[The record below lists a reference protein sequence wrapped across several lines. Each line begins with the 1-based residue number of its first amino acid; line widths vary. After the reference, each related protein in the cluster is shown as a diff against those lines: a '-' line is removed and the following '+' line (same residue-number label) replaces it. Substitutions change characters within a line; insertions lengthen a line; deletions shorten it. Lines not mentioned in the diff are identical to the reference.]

1 MNRLG
6 LISGCLLAAAIIAG
20 TMSDELS
27 PPTPITL
34 GGYRVLAVDFHVH
47 ASVFSDGAV
56 APWDMP
62 REAQRQGLDAFALTS
77 HNQVWTAKLGRWL
90 ARWTGGATVL
100 VGEEVQ
106 SAHYHLIAVG
116 IHRAV
121 SWKQPAA
128 AAIDDVH
135 GQGGI
140 AIAAHPVAQYWPGWD
155 AAAIRKLDGS
165 EIMHPMVFFEGRFP
179 ELKAFYEKGRFA
191 AIGSSDYHGQGSLG
205 MCRTYVF
212 ARENSEAAIVEAL
225 RAHRTVVFDLQGH
238 PWGDPQMIRLA
249 VEDGRLGKRKASA
262 PDGNFL
268 AGLSRVLGTLGLLGA
283 MVAASARPIAAKPP
297 LGDLSI
303 PSLHNSRGS

>member
-1 MNRLG
+1 MNVGSGKALSLTWLR
-6 LISGCLLAAAIIAG
+6 LISGCLLAVAIVAG
-20 TMSDELS
+20 TMSDELN
-27 PPTPITL
+27 PPASIML

-47 ASVFSDGAV
+47 ASVFGDGAV

-116 IHRAV
+116 IHRSVA
-121 SWKQPAA
+121 WRQPAA

-135 GQGGI
+135 DQGGI
-140 AIAAHPVAQYWPGWD
+140 AIAAHPVAQYSPGWD

-165 EIMHPMVFFEGRFP
+165 EIMHPMALFEDRAAD
-179 ELKAFYEKGRFA
+179 LKVFYERGSFA
-191 AIGSSDYHGQGSLG
+191 AIGSSDYHGTGSLG
-205 MCRTYVF
+205 ICRTYVF
-212 ARENSEAAIVEAL
+212 ARENSEAAIVEAV

-249 VEDGRLGKRKASA
+249 VEDGRLAKRTASA
-262 PDGNFL
+262 PDGNLL
-268 AGLSRVLGTLGLLGA
+268 ARLSRILGVLGLLVA
-283 MVAASARPIAAKPP
+283 MLAASARPIEAVPR
-297 LGDLSI
+297 LGETT
-303 PSLHNSRGS
+303 